1 MDEAGDGGVEEDGN
15 SVKKEEEQMV
25 RTPEFCVLVHFQLF
39 LVFKYNFCSHSN
51 KFFLKLP
58 SIVGTPRPP
67 FSRRLRT
74 PVCKQISLPPSFT
87 FRPPSNEP
95 PYEDDQGKAPV
106 KVLT

>member
-1 MDEAGDGGVEEDGN
+1 MDEAGDGGDEEDGN

-39 LVFKYNFCSHSN
+39 QVKFLFSFKQI
-51 KFFLKLP
+51 FLKLP